1 MGMTRTA
8 RDFAYVV
15 IMPKHRKQWEVDRW
29 CVEQFGPRW
38 SAVSNRAGVW
48 CCFWIGTRAEENSG
62 KYEWLFE
69 READAILFSL
79 RWL

>member
-1 MGMTRTA
+1 MTRTA
-8 RDFAYVV
+8 RDFPYRLV
-15 IMPKHRKQWEVDRW
+15 MPKHQKQWEVDLW
-29 CVEQFGPRW
+29 CKEQFGPRW

-48 CCFWIGTRAEENSG
+48 CCFWIGTRAGEDSG